1 MRRLACRPT
10 LESLSDGRLLKG
22 VGPIPMIR
30 VAAVVAVVA
39 ALVAV
44 VVADVVAVVVP
55 TAFLDTLV
63 QPGVL
68 TLPANGMDQNSHG
81 YVYTKCVRAK
91 EFFKGV

>member
-1 MRRLACRPT
+1 MRRLACCPT
-10 LESLSDGRLLKG
+10 LETNPDGRLLKG
-22 VGPIPMIR
+22 AGPVSMKR

-44 VVADVVAVVVP
+44 KMADVVAVVVLA
-55 TAFLDTLV
+55 AFLDTLV

>member
-1 MRRLACRPT
+1 
-10 LESLSDGRLLKG
+10 
-22 VGPIPMIR
+22 MIR

-81 YVYTKCVRAK
+81 YVYTTYVRTN
-91 EFFKGV
+91 EIFQGL

>member
-1 MRRLACRPT
+1 MRRLACCPT
-10 LESLSDGRLLKG
+10 LETNPDGRLLKG
-22 VGPIPMIR
+22 AGPVSMKR

-39 ALVAV
+39 VKM
-44 VVADVVAVVVP
+44 ADVVAVVVLA
-55 TAFLDTLV
+55 AFLDTLV

-91 EFFKGV
+91 EFF